1 MAGCPEL
8 AAAEPER
15 KQPPGSSA
23 SAHRLRHG
31 GHGRAPRAP
40 RGRSRGRTEE
50 PCLSGWRGHRAGGFA
65 GVQGWLPRIAF
76 LILLQVALGI
86 ATLLASVPISLALGH
101 QVLAFM
107 LSGAVIA
114 YLADLRRARSPAP
127 EFR

>member
-1 MAGCPEL
+1 MQFIHRTIAYLIVAYAGVL
-8 AAAEPER
+8 A
-15 KQPPGSSA
+15 
-23 SAHRLRHG
+23 
-31 GHGRAPRAP
+31 
-40 RGRSRGRTEE
+40 
-50 PCLSGWRGHRAGGFA
+50 WRGHRAGGFA